1 MSVSTF
7 LNNKVCICNIDVIS
21 VFHFNFVKT
30 RENDKMK
37 AQIVIVEDDPDICE
51 ILQYNLKQE
60 GCEVIVFHDGSQGLN
75 HIRKTP
81 PDLILLDLMLPGM
94 NGLEISRSLRRDER
108 TAKIPLIMITARS
121 EEMDILQGLEQ
132 GADDY
137 ITKPFRPREVIARIK
152 ALLRRHHRDE
162 DETIQIEDM
171 TINFST
177 HQVTISDTPL
187 ELTPKEFL
195 LLKVLIHAKGR
206 VLSRD
211 QLLDQVWG
219 FDYYGDPRTVDVHIR
234 RLRQKLGQK
243 ADLIETVKG
252 FGYRIKLDQ

>member
-1 MSVSTF
+1 
-7 LNNKVCICNIDVIS
+7 
-21 VFHFNFVKT
+21 
-30 RENDKMK
+30 MK

-51 ILQYNLKQE
+51 ILQYNLEQE
-60 GCEVIVFHDGSQGLN
+60 GCGVIVFHDGKEGLN
-75 HIRKTP
+75 HIQENP

-94 NGLEISRSLRRDER
+94 NGLEIAHSLRRDKQ
-108 TAKIPLIMITARS
+108 TANIPLIMITARS

-162 DETIQIEDM
+162 DEAIQIEDM
-171 TINFST
+171 TVNFST
-177 HQVTISDTPL
+177 HQVNIGDDLL

-195 LLKVLIHAKGR
+195 LLKVLINAKGR

-234 RLRQKLGQK
+234 RLRQKLDRK
-243 ADLIETVKG
+243 ASLIETVKG
-252 FGYRIKLDQ
+252 FGYRIRLDQ